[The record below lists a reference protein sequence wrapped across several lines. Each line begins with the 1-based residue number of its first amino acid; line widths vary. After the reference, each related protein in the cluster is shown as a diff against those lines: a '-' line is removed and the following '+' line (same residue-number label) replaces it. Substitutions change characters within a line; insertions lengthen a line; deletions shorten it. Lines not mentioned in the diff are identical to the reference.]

1 MFRGALFLRDEL
13 PIRLAHRV
21 VELENLPFGLSTVT
35 NILNVKQWYID
46 SFNEITQFTVPKLL
60 RHYANGQPQID
71 ADGRQGKRDDYW
83 SPEKSHREKIEDEQV
98 EETPSHHTDLAP
110 EVLLERF
117 NNDFCEMLIRV
128 KRRHDNVVQT
138 VGTL

>member
-35 NILNVKQWYID
+35 NILKVKQWYID
-46 SFNEITQFTVPKLL
+46 SFNDITQFTVPKLL
-60 RHYANGQPQID
+60 RHYAIGQPQI
-71 ADGRQGKRDDYW
+71 GVEGPLGKRDDYW
-83 SPEKSHREKIEDEQV
+83 SPEKSRKEGIEEVQG
-98 EETPSHHTDLAP
+98 EEVSPQYTDLTP

-117 NNDFCEMLIRV
+117 NNDFCEMLRRV

-138 VGTL
+138 VGNL